1 MEKVLG
7 VEDRLKISEE
17 FINVSNEGRKRK
29 LKWQKIKMINWNE
42 IEDETEVE
50 VMDVIARIRNKG

>member
-7 VEDRLKISEE
+7 VEDRLKIGEE

-29 LKWQKIKMINWNE
+29 LEWQKREMIS
-42 IEDETEVE
+42 
-50 VMDVIARIRNKG
+50 